1 MGKFALTPQQVVNNK
16 LTFAIP
22 IYQRLF
28 AWSEEQILPLLLDL
42 LYRCVK
48 TRNSH
53 HYIGL
58 LTTKNQDLVD
68 GQQRFTVMTLIALV
82 FRERMSDGESWN
94 SFLLEGGSLRLA
106 FTARKNDEEFL
117 RRLVDMNNCVE
128 YINSLYFSEG
138 TTNELYYNEMM
149 AKGILTIA
157 HFLDNLQDHVT
168 KTLELPSDKVP
179 NIDELGKYIFE
190 HLAFFIQEMPEGY
203 SPMMMNKYFESMN
216 STGRNLENH
225 EILKVDLLKAAFP
238 GVSNGE
244 EYNKYVSM
252 WNKASQMDRT
262 IFGSDEDNMYISFIK
277 GDKDPELQPVED
289 ESMSIEDAL
298 SAELSQ
304 LKISSNNQRETRF
317 HSFLNFTDFL
327 LQVLWLELQGKTL
340 KENHKIIANRFFKR
354 EELRKTFMTY
364 LEYIEPK
371 DFILKVYKY
380 RIILDW
386 AIIRIDGEGDYE
398 LLAESNSEYSKLE
411 QYEAM
416 LFASSSQY
424 TYYRWLPLVLKE
436 VMERRDYN
444 KDKLLEILKSIDNKV
459 FHPKPEQDFNYK
471 LGIDTYFFRRL
482 DYYIWEK
489 VVFSGKTIEEL
500 KNDLLSPNENF
511 LPGVIE
517 SIKAYK
523 FHQYNSIEH
532 LYPQNEDQQLELNK
546 WSRND
551 LDLDHFKIL
560 NEFGNLALI
569 SGIYNSTQ
577 NNQSLNHK
585 FVNVAEHVIKKKIE
599 SIKLA
604 IMYCCANGDLKNWTK
619 PKAVEHQKKMMK
631 ILEDSYK

>member
-1 MGKFALTPQQVVNNK
+1 MGKFALTPQQVVNNR

-157 HFLDNLQDHVT
+157 HFLDNLQNHVT

-190 HLAFFIQEMPEGY
+190 HLAFFIQEMPKGY

-262 IFGSDEDNMYISFIK
+262 IFGSDEDNMYILFIK

-304 LKISSNNQRETRF
+304 LKISSSNQRETRF

-459 FHPKPEQDFNYK
+459 IHPKPEQDFNYK

-517 SIKAYK
+517 SIKVYK

-560 NEFGNLALI
+560 NELGNLALI

>member
-94 SFLLEGGSLRLA
+94 TFLLEGGSLRLA

-157 HFLDNLQDHVT
+157 HFLDNLQNHVT

>member
-1 MGKFALTPQQVVNNK
+1 MGKFALTPQQVVNNR

-157 HFLDNLQDHVT
+157 HFLDNLQNHVT
-168 KTLELPSDKVP
+168 KTLELPYDKVP

-190 HLAFFIQEMPEGY
+190 HLAFFIQEMPKGY

-304 LKISSNNQRETRF
+304 LKISSSNQRETRF

-459 FHPKPEQDFNYK
+459 IHPKPEQDFNYK

>member
-157 HFLDNLQDHVT
+157 HFLDNLQNHVT

-304 LKISSNNQRETRF
+304 LRISSNNQRETRF